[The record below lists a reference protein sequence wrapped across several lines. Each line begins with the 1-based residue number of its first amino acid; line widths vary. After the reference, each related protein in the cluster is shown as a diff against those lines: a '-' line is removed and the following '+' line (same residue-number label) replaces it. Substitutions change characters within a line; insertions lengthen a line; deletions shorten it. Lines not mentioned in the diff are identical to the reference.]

1 MKVKQPYPGTQAV
14 LRALALLKV
23 FTADQPEW
31 SLSQLVKKLKFNK
44 TTTFRLLSALES
56 EGLLARSPGTENYT
70 LGPEMIVL
78 GSKALRSNNLRSVS
92 RVELKS
98 LAEAVGE
105 SSTLEILSG
114 NEIVIIDEVLG
125 DHLMGSVPSVGTR
138 WLALAT
144 STGKAIIAN
153 LPIEAQEA
161 LLRQPVPKFT
171 TKTTTSPETLRK
183 ELVEAQKRGY
193 AIADEALE
201 IGYIAVGA
209 PVRNFDREVIA
220 AISVGGPNVRLTAKR
235 IPQVAILVRES
246 AARISD
252 SLGYKRS

>member
-14 LRALALLKV
+14 LRALSLLKV

-56 EGLLARSPGTENYT
+56 EGLLARSPGTDTYT

-92 RVELKS
+92 RSELKS
-98 LAEAVGE
+98 LAESVGE

-114 NEIVIIDEVLG
+114 NEIVIIDEVIG
-125 DHLMGSVPSVGTR
+125 DHLMGSVPSLGTR

-153 LPIEAQEA
+153 LPAEAQEA
-161 LLRQPVPKFT
+161 ILRMPVPKFT
-171 TKTTTSPETLRK
+171 PKTTTSPDTLRK

-201 IGYIAVGA
+201 LGYIAVGA

-220 AISVGGPNVRLTAKR
+220 AISVGGPNVRLTSKR
-235 IPQVAILVRES
+235 ISQVAALVRES
-246 AARISD
+246 ASRISD
-252 SLGYKRS
+252 LLGYKR